1 MREYGFSLTR
11 ILPYKDKIYDSV
23 LVRENTGQWKAVFS
37 HILRSENTSG
47 QLLLK
52 LHSISYVNSSQSIT
66 GVLLEKRNL
75 VGQSGKE
82 GLNVVK
88 VWFSVN

>member
-11 ILPYKDKIYDSV
+11 IHPYKDKIYDSV
-23 LVRENTGQWKAVFS
+23 LIQENTGQWKPVFS

-52 LHSISYVNSSQSIT
+52 LYSIS
-66 GVLLEKRNL
+66 
-75 VGQSGKE
+75 
-82 GLNVVK
+82 
-88 VWFSVN
+88 